1 MDVLLVG
8 LGSTAGLRRAEDALA
23 GSLERA
29 GASVAVARAAA
40 QPDVRTLAYTDL
52 RWARAA
58 RRAASAALRERSPQ
72 AVLYYTTTAALLWP
86 RRGAIRYDALA
97 ADNRP
102 GRHGAWQRPLERR
115 RLGQAPLVVPSVA
128 DMRHPTGV
136 VVPPAVDPS
145 GPPLPR
151 SIAAIT
157 YAANPHKKGLDRVL
171 AAWRRARR
179 DGEELVVAGAE
190 GTDAE
195 GVRYAGTLDPGS
207 YRALVRRARVYVSG
221 SRWEEFGIAQLEA
234 LADGCLLATMPAR
247 GNAVYVPLARG
258 LDARLVSREI
268 EGLAAAIRTALDD
281 PAPDYAERAAR
292 LLAPYSI
299 AVVDALVADRLLPE
313 LMRTQPK
320 GV

>member
-29 GASVAVARAAA
+29 GASVAVARAAP
-40 QPDVRTLAYTDL
+40 QPDVRTLARTDL

-58 RRAASAALRERSPQ
+58 RRAAAAALREASPRT
-72 AVLYYTTTAALLWP
+72 VLYYTTTAALLWP
-86 RRGAIRYDALA
+86 RPGAIRYDALA
-97 ADNRP
+97 ADNRR
-102 GRHGAWQRPLERR
+102 GRHGVWQRPLERR
-115 RLGQAPLVVPSVA
+115 RLARAPLLVPSVA
-128 DMRHPTGV
+128 DMRHPGGI

-179 DGEELVVAGAE
+179 DDEELVVCGAE
-190 GTDAE
+190 GTAAE
-195 GVRYAGTLDPGS
+195 GVSYAGTLAPDA

-221 SRWEEFGIAQLEA
+221 ARWEEFGIAQMEA

-258 LDARLVSREI
+258 LDARLVAREI
-268 EGLAAAIRTALDD
+268 GGLATAIRTALDD
-281 PAPDYAERAAR
+281 PAPDYAARAAR
-292 LLAPYSI
+292 LLDPYSTTAVD
-299 AVVDALVADRLLPE
+299 AVVADQLLPA
-313 LMRTQPK
+313 LLRS
-320 GV
+320 GAN

>member
-40 QPDVRTLAYTDL
+40 QPDVRTLAHTDL
-52 RWARAA
+52 RWALAA
-58 RRAASAALRERSPQ
+58 RRAASAALREASPR

-97 ADNRP
+97 ADNRR
-102 GRHGAWQRPLERR
+102 GRHGVWQRPVERR
-115 RLGQAPLVVPSVA
+115 RLAQAPLVVPSVA
-128 DMRHPTGV
+128 DMRHPAGI

-157 YAANPHKKGLDRVL
+157 YAANPRKKGLDRVL
-171 AAWRRARR
+171 AAWRAARR
-179 DGEELVVAGAE
+179 EGEELVIAGAE
-190 GTDAE
+190 GSDGE
-195 GVRYAGTLDPGS
+195 GVRYAGTLAPDA
-207 YRALVRRARVYVSG
+207 YRALVRRARVYLSG
-221 SRWEEFGIAQLEA
+221 SRWEEFGIAQMEA
-234 LADGCLLATMPAR
+234 LADGCQLATMPAR

-258 LDARLVSREI
+258 LDARLVSREPD
-268 EGLAAAIRTALDD
+268 GFATAIRTALDD

-292 LLAPYSI
+292 LLAPYSTS
-299 AVVDALVADRLLPE
+299 AVDALVADQLLPA
-313 LMRTQPK
+313 LLRS
-320 GV
+320 GAN